1 MSLIDRLAHP
11 TLLHCFF
18 RLLCGT
24 LSDMKDIKTH
34 LSPQTES
41 SRFALRYRALL
52 QMTPVI
58 IALTALVLLMSN
70 IPDGDLLAA
79 YGLYALVYAAL
90 TGFALYFA
98 VLLSGAMLGPAHA
111 GGMVAFL
118 SLPADVVPLS
128 LWAVTA
134 GALVGVLVRYVHKPA
149 GAAFDWR
156 KRAIDAV
163 MVTSRITISF
173 AVAAAIYLSTGAAL
187 PMDTGLWVADSA
199 QLLALFVYVLAY
211 FLIYTAIYTLEL
223 YVNRQPVGYILKH
236 NRMMITAILVLPV
249 PFAILSAEVTRDLF
263 QPAGVIGAASMA
275 LIFIG
280 LHGLSRSEQQT
291 RRQLDEM
298 TTLSTVTRAMR
309 SHLDIHELLETI
321 YSQVITQFDVSDF
334 TLLLYSDD
342 RLRHVLV
349 LRDGERREEVTLD
362 DLDDRGLLRYVLDER
377 RALFLLDDNERK
389 AFEERHKITAACA
402 CQAWLGVPL
411 VLGVTGY
418 GVIAMALRTP
428 NGAFTVNDTRLL
440 SIVADSACIAIENAV
455 LFSRQKERAARL
467 STLNRVSTMLSG
479 TLSAEKVLDTVI
491 ESARVLGEAQAV
503 ALYLYMDDD
512 DDTLSPSL
520 ASAHGMG
527 EGFASAAPEPM
538 LIDGNPL
545 YEKYLLAVGDILE
558 DAGASHLRGVM
569 EADSLRSLVEIPL
582 FVGQS
587 PVGVLVIFYTAPQRY
602 SEERLEILRAF
613 GTQAAQ
619 AINNSRAYAVAN
631 EAFQR
636 SVEQLLAL
644 AGIGRRLTASVNLR
658 AICDLVLEHVM
669 DSTHAQ
675 AGLVL
680 LLPDADSPRVLSHT
694 TVDRDMMVDL
704 SVAEAG
710 ITRRVLDSGK
720 MERIDDVFLE
730 SWFEDN
736 PRLIAPTRAQL
747 AVPILRGADTL
758 GVIMVESVRANGFS
772 EEDSHFVAQVANQA
786 VIAIDNARL
795 FERITQARDRLQV
808 ILDTMEEA
816 LLLIDDRGRIALA
829 NPRLMSLLDIS
840 PSDLI
845 EREIGD
851 AADDTALDLPARMGF
866 AGADDLLE
874 LVQKIGV
881 ENAWPEYPPHL
892 YMVSMADGGRRYIQ
906 RYIIP
911 VLDESIQ
918 TMGVLLVF
926 YDKTHEQEL
935 SRTREELMRMIVHD
949 LRAPLLAVVTG
960 LRLIERYVP
969 ADNPAYE
976 VVQSTAQSSRQAVHK
991 LLSRVDSLLDI
1002 AKMQSGRLTIDRAPV
1017 HLRDVVDA
1025 VGAELR
1031 PLAQD
1036 LEISIEA
1043 DIPPDLPALYVDR
1056 DKVERLLLNLLD
1068 NALKYSPTRQKVIV
1082 RANVQTE
1089 SDASGFVRVQVIDRG
1104 PGIPSEYRGT
1114 LFDSFVQVQGN
1125 HNVRRGFGLGLSFC
1139 RMVAEAHGGHIW
1151 LEDNQPA
1158 GSIFAFT
1165 LPLCE

>member
-1 MSLIDRLAHP
+1 
-11 TLLHCFF
+11 
-18 RLLCGT
+18 
-24 LSDMKDIKTH
+24 MKDIKKH
-34 LSPQTES
+34 LSSQTES
-41 SRFALRYRALL
+41 PQFSSRYRALL
-52 QMTPVI
+52 RVTPFV
-58 IALTALVLLMSN
+58 IALTALALLASYV
-70 IPDGDLLAA
+70 PSGDLLAA
-79 YGLYALVYAAL
+79 YGVHALVYAAL
-90 TGFALYFA
+90 TTFALYFA
-98 VLLSGAMLGPAHA
+98 VLLSGAALGLAHA
-111 GGMVAFL
+111 VGMVAFL
-118 SLPADVVPLS
+118 SLPAAALPLS
-128 LWAVTA
+128 LWAVML
-134 GALVGVLVRYVHKPA
+134 GALVGGLVRAVHKPVTPVL
-149 GAAFDWR
+149 DWR
-156 KRAIDAV
+156 KRVAHVV

-173 AVAAAIYLSTGAAL
+173 AVAASIYRAMGATL
-187 PMDTGLWVADSA
+187 PLDSAAWLADSA
-199 QLLALFVYVLAY
+199 QLLALSAYISVY
-211 FLIYTAIYTLEL
+211 FLLYTIIYTLEL

-236 NRMMITAILVLPV
+236 NRTMITAILVLPL
-249 PFAILSAEVTRDLF
+249 PFAIISAELVGDLS
-263 QPAGVIGAASMA
+263 QPAGVIGVASLA
-275 LIFIG
+275 LIIIG

-291 RRQLDEM
+291 RRQLDQM
-298 TTLSTVTRAMR
+298 NTLSAVTRAMR
-309 SHLDIHELLETI
+309 SHLEISALLETI
-321 YSQVITQFDVSDF
+321 YTQITAQFDVSDF
-334 TLLLYSDD
+334 TLLLYSED
-342 RLRHVLV
+342 RLRHALV
-349 LRDGERREEVTLD
+349 LRDGERQTGVVLD
-362 DLDDRGLLRYVLDER
+362 DLEDRALLRHVLQGGE
-377 RALFLLDDNERK
+377 AVFLLDDIERQ
-389 AFEERHKITAACA
+389 AFESRYGITTSGAAR
-402 CQAWLGVPL
+402 AWLGVPL

-418 GVIAMALRTP
+418 GVLSMGSRAP
-428 NGAFTVNDTRLL
+428 NRSFTVNDTNLL

-455 LFSRQKERAARL
+455 LFGRQKERAARL
-467 STLNRVSTMLSG
+467 STLNRVSTLLSG

-491 ESARVLGEAQAV
+491 ESAGVLGEAQAV
-503 ALYLYMDDD
+503 ALYLYMADEDE
-512 DDTLSPSL
+512 TVSPTL
-520 ASAHGMG
+520 ASAHGLD
-527 EGFASAAPEPM
+527 ESFISAAPEPL
-538 LIDGNPL
+538 LIDGEPL
-545 YEKYLLAVGDILE
+545 HEKYLLAVGDVE
-558 DAGASHLRGVM
+558 AEANAAHLRGLL
-569 EADSLRSLVEIPL
+569 AAGNLRSFVEIPL
-582 FVGQS
+582 FVGEM
-587 PVGVLVIFYTAPQRY
+587 PVGVLVLFFATKQRY

-644 AGIGRRLTASVNLR
+644 AGIGRRLTASVDLR

-680 LLPDADSPRVLSHT
+680 LSPREESPRVLSHAV
-694 TVDRDMMVDL
+694 VDRDAMVDL
-704 SVAEAG
+704 SVAETG
-710 ITRRVLDSGK
+710 ITRRVLDSGR

-736 PRLIAPTRAQL
+736 PRLIAPARAQL

-829 NPRLMSLLDIS
+829 NPRLMSLLDMS

-845 EREIGD
+845 DREIGD
-851 AADDTALDLPARMGF
+851 AADDAALDLPARTGF
-866 AGADDLLE
+866 AGADDLLK
-874 LVQKIGV
+874 LVGKIGV

-892 YMVSMADGGRRYIQ
+892 YMVSVADGGRRYVQ

-911 VLDESIQ
+911 VLDDSLQ

-935 SRTREELMRMIVHD
+935 SRTREELTRMIVHD
-949 LRAPLLAVVTG
+949 LRAPLLSVVTG
-960 LRLIERYVP
+960 LRLIERYVAP
-969 ADNPAYE
+969 ENPAYE
-976 VVQSTAQSSRQAVHK
+976 VVQSTAQTSRQAVHK

-1017 HLRDVVDA
+1017 HLRDVVA
-1025 VGAELR
+1025 SVSAELR

-1082 RANVQTE
+1082 RASVQAE
-1089 SDASGFVRVQVIDRG
+1089 SDTAGFARVQVIDRG
-1104 PGIPSEYRGT
+1104 PGIPPEYRGT

-1151 LEDNQPA
+1151 LEDNQPS
-1158 GSIFAFT
+1158 GSIFLFT
-1165 LPLCE
+1165 LPLCD